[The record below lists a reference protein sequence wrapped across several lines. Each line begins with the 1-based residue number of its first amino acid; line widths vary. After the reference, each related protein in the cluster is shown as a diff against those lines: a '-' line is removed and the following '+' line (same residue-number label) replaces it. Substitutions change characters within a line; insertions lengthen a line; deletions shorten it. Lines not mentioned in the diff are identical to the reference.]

1 MLLICIKLIKL
12 SKKRYFPYLK
22 VNFLKLNLMEEAV
35 SPCSNYEQK
44 ISYSSMCTRR
54 MSYD

>member
-1 MLLICIKLIKL
+1 MKGE
-12 SKKRYFPYLK
+12 YFVLYLPYLK

-44 ISYSSMCTRR
+44 ISYFSMCTRR